1 MLLFL
6 LNCRPLDFVSF
17 SGVPA
22 AAEAPPAEQMAAM
35 NINVQAPGVTAVQ
48 AAPGEQREGGR
59 GVRERGQRYAV
70 SQ

>member
-1 MLLFL
+1 
-6 LNCRPLDFVSF
+6 
-17 SGVPA
+17 
-22 AAEAPPAEQMAAM
+22 M